1 MAVGVV
7 GRTKTLITF
16 GSPLDKVAFIFGT
29 QVTGKKM
36 REALAGGT
44 QPLIVSYDYRP
55 EQWVNIYAPADVIAG
70 RLDYFDV
77 PSSGEGGGKR
87 AVNRIDKEAG
97 WFPPTAHT
105 DYWAHAILRQSLY
118 ESVI

>member
-1 MAVGVV
+1 
-7 GRTKTLITF
+7 
-16 GSPLDKVAFIFGT
+16 
-29 QVTGKKM
+29 
-36 REALAGGT
+36 
-44 QPLIVSYDYRP
+44 
-55 EQWVNIYAPADVIAG
+55 VIAG

-87 AVNRIDKEAG
+87 AVNAIDREAG
-97 WFPPTAHT
+97 WYPPTAHT